1 MREKGYSA
9 LADLVL
15 AAVKQ
20 TVGMDMESIKKTSNR
35 GCSGGGGGGGSGVGG
50 GGGGDSGG
58 GRLGATPPGDI
69 PRLNRGRG
77 GRGGGWRSRLHYYNS
92 RSSSRNKPTV

>member
-20 TVGMDMESIKKTSNR
+20 TVGMDMESIKKSNR

-58 GRLGATPPGDI
+58 
-69 PRLNRGRG
+69 
-77 GRGGGWRSRLHYYNS
+77 
-92 RSSSRNKPTV
+92 

>member
-1 MREKGYSA
+1 MPNPGLRTLCPWSPLKKIEDNLWPTDLVHMREKGYSA

-58 GRLGATPPGDI
+58 
-69 PRLNRGRG
+69 
-77 GRGGGWRSRLHYYNS
+77 
-92 RSSSRNKPTV
+92 